1 MAHNQQGLTE
11 MQSTQVQEDEMVRA
25 KLIEE
30 IVQKLKY
37 SKIRLE
43 EVHKK

>member
-1 MAHNQQGLTE
+1 MAYNQQGLTQ

-25 KLIEE
+25 RLIEE

-43 EVHKK
+43 EVDKK

>member
-1 MAHNQQGLTE
+1 MAYKQQGLTD
-11 MQSTQVQEDEMVRA
+11 MQSTQLQEDEMVRA
-25 KLIEE
+25 RLIEE

>member
-11 MQSTQVQEDEMVRA
+11 MQSTQEDELVRA